1 VAAHTF
7 DYAVLTSFF
16 KETIR
21 VLVLKELN
29 KSTDESIA

>member
-1 VAAHTF
+1 VAVHAI
-7 DYAVLTSFF
+7 DDAVLTSFF

-29 KSTDESIA
+29 KSTDERIA